1 MHAFFISLWGL
12 LLLLSSLKGNSGK
25 NRVLWERALETGL
38 GTWEESAV
46 IYENASTQVVLWIAD
61 RDTLKLDL
69 FVVIRRRQIPL
80 ALIWLNEAAYTVVLS
95 ACIWY

>member
-1 MHAFFISLWGL
+1 MGIAPPPQQFE
-12 LLLLSSLKGNSGK
+12 GK
-25 NRVLWERALETGL
+25 QRKEQSPLGAGR
-38 GTWEESAV
+38 GTWQESAV
-46 IYENASTQVVLWIAD
+46 IYENASTQVVLWIGD

>member
-1 MHAFFISLWGL
+1 MPFFISLWGL

-25 NRVLWERALETGL
+25 NRVLWELAG

-46 IYENASTQVVLWIAD
+46 IYENASPQVVLWIGD

-69 FVVIRRRQIPL
+69 FVVIRRQQIPL